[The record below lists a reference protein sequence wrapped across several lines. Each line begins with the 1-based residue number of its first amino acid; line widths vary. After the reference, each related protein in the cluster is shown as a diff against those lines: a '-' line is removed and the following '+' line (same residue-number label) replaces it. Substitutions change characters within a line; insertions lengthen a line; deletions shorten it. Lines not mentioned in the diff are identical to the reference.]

1 MHEEIYAK
9 MNQPEN
15 DADCLWDGYIIN
27 YGEILW
33 YCIIWNSKF
42 LYICIVQRYVYI
54 FLKSI

>member
-33 YCIIWNSKF
+33 YCII
-42 LYICIVQRYVYI
+42 LE
-54 FLKSI
+54 